1 MTIEDF
7 LKIAVP
13 MTVVLG
19 PLFAAFFSISSRLAK
34 IEERIGGEKE
44 RIEDALR
51 RHDRHIH
58 EIRNSLHHI
67 SLSLARQGISDPTD
81 GTRGSD

>member
-1 MTIEDF
+1 VSFEDF

-34 IEERIGGEKE
+34 IEERIGGENK
-44 RIEDALR
+44 RIDEALA
-51 RHDRHIH
+51 RHEHHIH
-58 EIRNSLHHI
+58 EIRNSLQAI
-67 SLSLARQGISDPTD
+67 TLDIARRKDEG
-81 GTRGSD
+81 R

>member
-1 MTIEDF
+1 MEDF

-34 IEERIGGEKE
+34 IEQRLDGEKE

-58 EIRNSLHHI
+58 EIRNSLHMI
-67 SLSLARQGISDPTD
+67 SLSLARRGISDLPE
-81 GTRGSD
+81 GPQGSD

>member
-1 MTIEDF
+1 MSFEDF

-34 IEERIGGEKE
+34 IEERIGGENK
-44 RIEDALR
+44 RIDEALA
-51 RHDRHIH
+51 RHENHIH
-58 EIRNSLHHI
+58 EIRNSLQAI
-67 SLSLARQGISDPTD
+67 TLDIARRKDEG
-81 GTRGSD
+81 R

>member
-1 MTIEDF
+1 MNFEEF

-34 IEERIGGEKE
+34 IEERIGGENK
-44 RIEDALR
+44 RIDEALA
-51 RHDRHIH
+51 RHENHIH
-58 EIRNSLHHI
+58 EIRNSLQVI
-67 SLSLARQGISDPTD
+67 TLDLARRKNEGK
-81 GTRGSD
+81 

>member
-1 MTIEDF
+1 VTIEDF

-34 IEERIGGEKE
+34 IEERIGGENK
-44 RIEDALR
+44 RIDEALK
-51 RHDRHIH
+51 RHETHIH
-58 EIRNSLHHI
+58 EIRNSLQAI
-67 SLSLARQGISDPTD
+67 TLDIARRKQEG
-81 GTRGSD
+81 R